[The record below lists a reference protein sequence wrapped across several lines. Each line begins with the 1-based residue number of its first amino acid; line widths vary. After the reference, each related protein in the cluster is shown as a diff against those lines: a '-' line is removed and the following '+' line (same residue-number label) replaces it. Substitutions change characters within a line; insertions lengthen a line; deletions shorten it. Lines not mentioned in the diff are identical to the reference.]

1 MKNSVVIGI
10 LLAVLLL
17 LATALPAR
25 AETTQVCVDVKDR
38 TGQTV
43 KDAKGKV
50 NQTCKTMKKHKKLEG
65 TRVPEKK

>member
-1 MKNSVVIGI
+1 MKHSILIAILIVVVF
-10 LLAVLLL
+10 LLAS
-17 LATALPAR
+17 ALPAR

-43 KDAKGKV
+43 KDAKGKIK
-50 NQTCKTMKKHKKLEG
+50 QSCKTMKKHKKLEG